1 MTAALAR
8 ARHAQPEP
16 QDPKPE
22 AQPLDVAGLQALAKD
37 AMRVIEPEAA
47 PDALIDAR
55 DRRGPFRPEQLISS
69 RARRSGAVAVRL
81 FRGADAAALM
91 ALTLAVA
98 QATIGG
104 ELLAAP
110 VRAVLPLVVA
120 ALLTAGLLRGLHLY
134 RFGRNELL
142 NVHLIKL
149 TAVFAAGCALCLGL
163 CALIGSGPKVM
174 LGVGIWFALALMSLH
189 TLHVWWWST
198 VRGWRTSGKLTPN
211 VVVVGAT
218 KHAERLIKAALAR
231 RDVNVI
237 GVFDDRLARSPDA
250 LAGVPILGDIQ
261 SLLEHRITP
270 FVDRVVIAV
279 DPSARLRVRQIAE
292 RLRVLP
298 NEVSLLVDLETADE
312 REAALSRLADAPL
325 TRVSG
330 LPEDERRALS
340 KRVQDVVVGS
350 LAAVL
355 LAPVMAVIA
364 VIVRLDSSGPAFF
377 RQKRHGFNNETI
389 TVWKFRSMRQD
400 KGDATGA
407 RQVTADDDRIT
418 KVGRFLRNTS
428 LDELPQLINVLKGE
442 MSLVGPRPHPVAMK
456 TGDTESARLVA
467 EYAWRHRMKPGM
479 TGWAAI
485 KGSRGPL
492 HTPAEVRRRV
502 ALDIEY
508 IERQSLWLDLYCMAM
523 TIPCLLGDKLAVR

>member
-8 ARHAQPEP
+8 SRQR
-16 QDPKPE
+16 E
-22 AQPLDVAGLQALAKD
+22 APSQSSETQGLDAVALQALAQD
-37 AMRVIEPEAA
+37 AARALTPTPAPEVD
-47 PDALIDAR
+47 PR
-55 DRRGPFRPEQLISS
+55 DRRGPFRPEKMVTS
-69 RARRSGAVAVRL
+69 RARQSGAAAVRL
-81 FRGADAAALM
+81 FRGADVLALI
-91 ALTLAVA
+91 ALTVAVA
-98 QATIGG
+98 EASIGG
-104 ELLAAP
+104 SLLAAP
-110 VRAVLPLVVA
+110 VRAIVPLVSA
-120 ALLTAGLLRGLHLY
+120 ALLTAWMLKGLELY
-134 RFGRNELL
+134 RFGRNERL
-142 NVHLIKL
+142 NVHLGKL
-149 TAVFAAGCALCLGL
+149 VCIFAFACAVCLGL
-163 CALIGSGPKVM
+163 AALVGAGERVM
-174 LGVGIWFALALMSLH
+174 LGVAVWFALGLLGIH
-189 TLHVWWWST
+189 TMHVWWWAT
-198 VRGWRTSGKLTPN
+198 VQGWRKSGKLTPN

-250 LAGVPILGDIQ
+250 LAGVPVLGDIQ

-279 DPSARLRVRQIAE
+279 DPAARQRVGQIAE

-298 NEVSLLVDLETADE
+298 NEVSLMVDLETADD

-325 TRVSG
+325 TRISG
-330 LPEDERRALS
+330 LPEDERRAFI
-340 KRVQDVVVGS
+340 KRVEDVVIGS
-350 LAAVL
+350 IAMVL

-364 VIVRLDSSGPAFF
+364 VIVKLDSPGPAFF

-389 TVWKFRSMRQD
+389 TVWKFRSMKVD

-407 RQVTADDDRIT
+407 RQVVADDDRIT

-456 TGDTESARLVA
+456 TGDVESARLVS

-502 ALDIEY
+502 SLDIEY

-523 TIPCLLGDKLAVR
+523 TIPCLLGDKLAIR